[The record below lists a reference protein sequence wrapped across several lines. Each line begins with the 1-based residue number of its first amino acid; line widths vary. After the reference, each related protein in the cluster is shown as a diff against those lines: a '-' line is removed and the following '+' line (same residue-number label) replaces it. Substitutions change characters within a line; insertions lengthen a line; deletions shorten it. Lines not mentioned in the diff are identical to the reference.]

1 MEKRIKLIVVFLAL
15 SLTQINSQGN
25 KINQLSKKEKKQG
38 WVLLFD
44 GSTSNG
50 WTRSNGQPFP
60 AKGWMINDGILT
72 LEENA
77 KAGDIVTIEEY
88 SDFELLVDFKMDSGC
103 NSGIKYFFTRYAKGG
118 PLGLEF
124 QLLDDA
130 GASDN
135 KIPNHTCGALYDIFV
150 PDNSVKK
157 MMPLGS
163 WNTARIVSKGKLVE
177 HWLNGI
183 KVVSFERG
191 SESYLA
197 AVAKS
202 KYKSDPVFGMVEK
215 GRILLQDHDSEVS
228 FRNIKLRKL

>member
-1 MEKRIKLIVVFLAL
+1 MKKGFKWVIALLAITI
-15 SLTQINSQGN
+15 TQGYSQGN
-25 KINQLSKKEKKQG
+25 KMNQLSKKEKKQG

-50 WTRSNGQPFP
+50 WTKSSGQPFP
-60 AKGWMINDGILT
+60 TQGWQINDGVLT
-72 LEENA
+72 LKANA
-77 KAGDIVTIEEY
+77 RAGDIVTTEEF
-88 SDFELLVDFKMDSGC
+88 SDFELTVDFKMDSGC
-103 NSGIKYFFTRYAKGG
+103 NSGIKYFYTRYPTGG
-118 PLGLEF
+118 NLGLEF

-135 KIPNHTCGALYDIFV
+135 KIPNHTCGALYNIFV

-157 MMPLGS
+157 MMPLSS

-191 SESYLA
+191 SEAYLA

-215 GRILLQDHDSEVS
+215 GRILLQDHNSEVS